1 MITTT
6 INLPRELVAALDA
19 IALRAGRSR
28 SAVIRDA
35 LDEYARARRGSR
47 PAWVGMIDDDG
58 SLASTNVD
66 EWMHADRQPM
76 R

>member
-1 MITTT
+1 MNGAVCGSPRRGAIGWGMITTT

-28 SAVIRDA
+28 SA
-35 LDEYARARRGSR
+35 
-47 PAWVGMIDDDG
+47 WVGMIDDDG